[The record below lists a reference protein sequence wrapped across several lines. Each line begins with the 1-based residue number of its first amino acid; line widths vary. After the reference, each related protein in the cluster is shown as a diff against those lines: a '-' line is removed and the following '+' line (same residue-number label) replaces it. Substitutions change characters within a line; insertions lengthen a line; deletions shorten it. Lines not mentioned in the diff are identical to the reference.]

1 MLTVLTFARVY
12 SRCLARKDAILLT
25 VLFFFAKKSSQK
37 VCVFPDKCVPLH
49 SQIRNEAQNKHR
61 GVEQLVARQA
71 HNLEVTCSSRV
82 SATILKRC
90 KEIPYTSFSFVVR
103 LLLVSRSVWAD
114 VCLTQLVIKKLVSFC
129 RKSTVCLQMVSS
141 PLVSLSITEV
151 VSLHFTSKSSNNR
164 FGVVCLMIP
173 FRLCGNLTEVGS
185 LGSLLASI
193 FFVNMR
199 SFCLVTSSTWELRV
213 SDFHQFITLITHNL
227 IT

>member
-1 MLTVLTFARVY
+1 MCTFA
-12 SRCLARKDAILLT
+12 LAIRKWGA
-25 VLFFFAKKSSQK
+25 
-37 VCVFPDKCVPLH
+37 
-49 SQIRNEAQNKHR
+49 NKHR

-90 KEIPYTSFSFVVR
+90 KEIPYTSFSFVVVQ

-151 VSLHFTSKSSNNR
+151 VSLHFISKSSNNR
-164 FGVVCLMIP
+164 FGFVCLMIP

-193 FFVNMR
+193 FFVNMQ
-199 SFCLVTSSTWELRV
+199 SFCLVSSSTWSVRV
-213 SDFHQFITLITHNL
+213 SEIHECIAWLTQDLIT
-227 IT
+227 